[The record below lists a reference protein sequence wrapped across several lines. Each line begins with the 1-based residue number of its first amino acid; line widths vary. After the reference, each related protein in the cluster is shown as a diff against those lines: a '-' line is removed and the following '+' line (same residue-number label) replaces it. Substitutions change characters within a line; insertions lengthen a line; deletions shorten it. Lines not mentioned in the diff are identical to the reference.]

1 MRRGRFTRARVFLHV
16 NHDEADIDS
25 KSEAWTLKKTIQ
37 TKERVTVR
45 KIVTASTG
53 MKTDLMGLN
62 ERTSQAMAKR
72 LITANLARSMNKN
85 NRVDPSDPISLAW
98 AALHQLLS

>member
-1 MRRGRFTRARVFLHV
+1 
-16 NHDEADIDS
+16 
-25 KSEAWTLKKTIQ
+25 
-37 TKERVTVR
+37 
-45 KIVTASTG
+45 
-53 MKTDLMGLN
+53 
-62 ERTSQAMAKR
+62 